1 MAAITKYVSLGLTE
15 GALGDVSASSSS
27 LSRDVETTLANNFV
41 NRTQALTS
49 SYELLDLGD
58 VDPTKIYQVEIRF
71 PDDEAA
77 TNYVQVASYDGTNTI
92 VFARLMRGDAL
103 LLPAEPQSASYPAIR
118 VKMNTGTGT
127 IAIKVIEAG
136 DPTA

>member
-1 MAAITKYVSLGLTE
+1 MAAITKYASLGLTE

-27 LSRDVETTLANNFV
+27 LSRTVEAALADNYV

-58 VDPTKIYQVEIRF
+58 VDPTKIYQVEIKF
-71 PDDEAA
+71 PDDLAA
-77 TNYVQVASYDGTNTI
+77 TNYVQVAAYDGTNTV

-103 LLPAEPQSASYPAIR
+103 VLPAEPQSASYPAIR